1 MRDDPIVE
9 EVHRIRQEML
19 EEFGGDVDAL
29 MEDCNRRVLSG
40 EFGEFRIVTR
50 PPPLTQRDVPKRAL
64 G

>member
-1 MRDDPIVE
+1 MMDDPIVA

-40 EFGEFRIVTR
+40 EYGKFKIVTR
-50 PPPLTQRDVPKRAL
+50 PPSPPSRDLPKRAF